1 MAVSGKVY
9 YPYLKH
15 AIDGEVIPA
24 THNIRVSL
32 HSSTYTPSQAHA
44 HASELT
50 NELGTTLGYTAEG
63 QTITVTSSYSSA
75 TTRLLAS
82 TDSNWTTATIS
93 ARYAVVYCRNGA
105 NSASWPLI
113 GYVDF
118 GETMSSSAGT
128 FTIAWSTNGIVTIT
142 TD

>member
-9 YPYLKH
+9 YPMLQH
-15 AIDGEVIPA
+15 AFLGEID
-24 THNIRVSL
+24 TTMNIRVSL
-32 HSSTYTPSQAHA
+32 HSSTYTPSQTHS
-44 HASELT
+44 HVSDLT

-63 QTITVTSSYSSA
+63 QTLASVAVTNATA
-75 TTRLLAS
+75 TTKISAS
-82 TDSNWTTATIS
+82 NAEWTSATIS
-93 ARYAVVYCRNGA
+93 ARYAVIYCRNGA
-105 NSASWPLI
+105 NSASWPLM

-128 FTIAWSTNGIVTIT
+128 FTIAWSTNGIITIT